1 MKNEKPPEKEA
12 KVTAYPEPKP
22 GPVLYTDKEIII
34 DGKLDEWKE
43 IKSMPMPFM
52 KTDKGPLKLLWNK
65 KGLYGAVKFKDD
77 SIKESKES
85 PWEGDAMELWLDTEN
100 TRAKSSDDVKH
111 AFQIFILPDTEAGP
125 GKCFIKIN
133 YNENE
138 KDPIAKRVD
147 ASWHKTKTGYN
158 IEFLIPAS
166 VILPAKMK
174 ENAKITFDIALDND
188 GKKIYQYYNDADVD
202 SGWNSPV
209 TWGALILIK

>member
-1 MKNEKPPEKEA
+1 MVKGTHDLIADPLFKKASTNFPKADFSLRKESPYLKMDYKGFDYWLKNEKPSDKEA

-22 GPVLYTDKEIII
+22 DSVLYTDKEIII

-85 PWEGDAMELWLDTEN
+85 PWEGDAMEFWLDTEN

-138 KDPIAKRVD
+138 KEPIANRVD
-147 ASWHKTKTGYN
+147 
-158 IEFLIPAS
+158 
-166 VILPAKMK
+166 
-174 ENAKITFDIALDND
+174 
-188 GKKIYQYYNDADVD
+188 D
-202 SGWNSPV
+202 S
-209 TWGALILIK
+209 